1 METRSSPSMKELRAI
16 AAERGL
22 KYYLHLSKP
31 ELFSLLQ
38 RKEGGGSSTQ
48 RLDLNIGNTCCSK
61 KSFASSSIN
70 KQWMK
75 GRRWSLRLS
84 LKKHS
89 LKIGESS
96 RNCAKM
102 RKRPINTVDPITL
115 DELGPH
121 TVRFDT
127 FSNYWAWSFSS
138 LVWDYSCQWIHC
150 CLQCGE
156 SSAIHSRNWRFYRAW
171 NASSIFRRGFSP
183 SWL

>member
-38 RKEGGGSSTQ
+38 RKEGGGSSTK

-89 LKIGESS
+89 LKIGENS

-121 TVRFDT
+121 TVRFDIY
-127 FSNYWAWSFSS
+127 SNY
-138 LVWDYSCQWIHC
+138 
-150 CLQCGE
+150 
-156 SSAIHSRNWRFYRAW
+156 
-171 NASSIFRRGFSP
+171 
-183 SWL
+183 